1 MFTDGIAD
9 VLPGGGDDGEEE
21 EEGGGGGVVEPKDA
35 GVYRDPVRLDEA
47 LQAPEY
53 VQHPLSSAQTLASHL
68 PGRTVFTGFMQCSK
82 TIFILKPFLPIFDLY
97 PNML

>member
-21 EEGGGGGVVEPKDA
+21 EEGGGGGVVEPEDA

-53 VQHPLSSAQTLASHL
+53 VQHPLSSAQTLAPHL
-68 PGRTVFTGFMQCSK
+68 PGRHSLYGFYAVF
-82 TIFILKPFLPIFDLY
+82 
-97 PNML
+97 